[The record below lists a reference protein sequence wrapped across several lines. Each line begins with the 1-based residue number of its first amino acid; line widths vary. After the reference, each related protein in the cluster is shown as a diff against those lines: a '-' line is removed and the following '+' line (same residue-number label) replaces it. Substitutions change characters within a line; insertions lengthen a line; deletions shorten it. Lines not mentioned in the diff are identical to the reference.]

1 MDGREGKAKV
11 SGTVSLGAGAGPNKG
26 LELTAFSSSSGLA
39 FGGRGSLQ
47 AMSIF
52 AV

>member
-39 FGGRGSLQ
+39 FGINFCARFPLR
-47 AMSIF
+47 
-52 AV
+52 VE